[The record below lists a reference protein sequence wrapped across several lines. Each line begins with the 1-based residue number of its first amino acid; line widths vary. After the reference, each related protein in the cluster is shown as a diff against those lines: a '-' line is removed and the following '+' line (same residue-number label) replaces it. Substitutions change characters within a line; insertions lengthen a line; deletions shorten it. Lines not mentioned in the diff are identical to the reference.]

1 MVYKDFPLENHQRAL
16 PAAVAA
22 RCAGEQGKYWEMS
35 RKLLEN
41 QQALGD
47 DDFQTYAS
55 NLSLDVN
62 TFETCRNSGEMEPLV
77 RAAFKQGQDAG
88 VAATPTFYVNGLLV
102 SGAQPYD
109 QFKAIID
116 QELKN

>member
-1 MVYKDFPLENHQRAL
+1 MTS
-16 PAAVAA
+16 
-22 RCAGEQGKYWEMS
+22 AG
-35 RKLLEN
+35 R
-41 QQALGD
+41 
-47 DDFQTYAS
+47 
-55 NLSLDVN
+55 
-62 TFETCRNSGEMEPLV
+62 
-77 RAAFKQGQDAG
+77 QDAG